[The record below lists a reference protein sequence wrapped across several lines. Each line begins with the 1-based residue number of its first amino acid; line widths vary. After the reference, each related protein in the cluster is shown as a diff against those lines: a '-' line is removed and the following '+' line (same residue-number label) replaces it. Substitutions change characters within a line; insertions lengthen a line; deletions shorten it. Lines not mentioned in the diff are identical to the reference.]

1 MYKITKYNET
11 KLNILFNPDIRGKI
25 GIIES
30 GIITVI
36 NGVVASDPWVP
47 LGGRKKSGFARELS
61 RYGIEFTNIKS
72 VRLYEELVSM
82 LHVEWLI
89 IKK

>member
-11 KLNILFNPDIRGKI
+11 KLNILFNPDIRGKT

-36 NGVVASDPWVP
+36 NVVASDPWVP
-47 LGGRKKSGFARELS
+47 LGGRKKNGFARELS
-61 RYGIEFTNIKS
+61 R
-72 VRLYEELVSM
+72 
-82 LHVEWLI
+82 
-89 IKK
+89 

>member
-36 NGVVASDPWVP
+36 NVVASDP
-47 LGGRKKSGFARELS
+47 
-61 RYGIEFTNIKS
+61 
-72 VRLYEELVSM
+72 
-82 LHVEWLI
+82 
-89 IKK
+89 

>member
-36 NGVVASDPWVP
+36 NVVASDPWVP
-47 LGGRKKSGFARELS
+47 LGRNKNGFARELS
-61 RYGIEFTNIKS
+61 SYGIEFTNIKS

-82 LHVEWLI
+82 RHAEWLI